1 MEGTIMVRGREKTM
15 IKEVIKKAI
24 ENGHVSGDKIVF
36 KLKDITAEDGNKKW
50 VMRCCM
56 RKSRRVFGV
65 VKDRTPRI
73 YFVDK
78 TIVEC
83 YGDEELV
90 EMFRKKINKDK
101 L

>member
-1 MEGTIMVRGREKTM
+1 M

-24 ENGHVSGDKIVF
+24 ESGQVSGDKIVF
-36 KLKDITAEDGNKKW
+36 KLRDITAEDGSKKW

-83 YGDEELV
+83 YGDDELL
-90 EMFRKKINKDK
+90 EMFKKKLEEKKD
-101 L
+101 